1 MKVHAHPASFDKL
14 RMRKNLG
21 GKKNPPHP
29 ELVEG
34 RTVLVQSPLSSV
46 FVGIYLRLTSCS
58 NND

>member
-21 GKKNPPHP
+21 GTKNPPHP

-34 RTVLVQSPLSSV
+34 RTVLVQFSAVVRVRRHL
-46 FVGIYLRLTSCS
+46 FAANILLEQ
-58 NND
+58 